1 AEQSCQRHCRRLVG
15 MLGPALLQALGP
27 EPLASLS
34 VDVPEVPAT
43 ARGRMPQWK
52 LSVRKKMYELKG
64 KLDERHPE
72 SMTLQV
78 LGAAMGFLE
87 ALPEELLVVQQ
98 RLQVDSPLTPQGML
112 PVALLKWGCST
123 VLPDDLCAQDEVLQ

>member
-1 AEQSCQRHCRRLVG
+1 
-15 MLGPALLQALGP
+15 M
-27 EPLASLS
+27 S

-123 VLPDDLCAQDEVLQ
+123 VLPDDLCVQDEVLQVAAMGRVERKSFTAFEAKLLMLFANGNRP

>member
-1 AEQSCQRHCRRLVG
+1 
-15 MLGPALLQALGP
+15 M
-27 EPLASLS
+27 S

-112 PVALLKWGCST
+112 PVALLKRGCST
-123 VLPDDLCAQDEVLQ
+123 VLPDDLCVQDEVLQVAAMGRVERKSFTAFEAKLLMLFANGNRP